1 MMMMIMQVL
10 FLHRRQRFETVDTSN
25 FCVNR
30 QYKIF
35 CEDADIDLQ
44 YRRLLEHSCKL
55 CLSIEPFRSFQHL
68 REHMQ
73 REHTLFYC
81 DLCVNNLKVLRHV
94 VDLLSDDCTARQW
107 SCKWIVLQSTSLV
120 TSIQRDGWYR
130 PFQNHGAYA
139 PKIADRSRALRM
151 RARIHCNLL
160 QLMWAL

>member
-1 MMMMIMQVL
+1 MMMQVL

-94 VDLLSDDCTARQW
+94 VDLLSDDIGRINELFCKAHRWLRLYRGTADTGLFKTTVPMPQ
-107 SCKWIVLQSTSLV
+107 K
-120 TSIQRDGWYR
+120 
-130 PFQNHGAYA
+130 
-139 PKIADRSRALRM
+139 
-151 RARIHCNLL
+151 
-160 QLMWAL
+160 